1 MDVETVWRRIGIQ
14 ARILKLSLAV
24 KRKEGKC
31 NGKSSGT
38 TGRV

>member
-1 MDVETVWRRIGIQ
+1 MDLKPYGAHRHPSKN
-14 ARILKLSLAV
+14 LKLSLAV
-24 KRKEGKC
+24 KRNEGKC